1 MFIWD
6 EKPKTNST
14 TRQRVSARAMFK
26 KEIEER
32 AALLLRL
39 GYKAGDVKSRLRKS
53 VDWDFDLSDVPDHAS
68 EVDRIVDDVYKRNQK

>member
-6 EKPKTNST
+6 EKPKTNL
-14 TRQRVSARAMFK
+14 RRAKEQRRAMFK
-26 KEIEER
+26 KEIEDR
-32 AALLLRL
+32 AGLLLRL

-53 VDWDFDLSDVPDHAS
+53 VDWDFDLSDVPDHAG